1 MFQDDSQLL
10 QQPSI
15 ASGDESKSKRARKT
29 KSKAT
34 KPVVYTEEELAQ
46 MRKREAQRH
55 HAQQLNILTSD
66 NCPKKHPFDFRY
78 GELNEIKRLF
88 PEHKQKAKI
97 KKPGQEVK
105 IVGLDI

>member
-1 MFQDDSQLL
+1 
-10 QQPSI
+10 
-15 ASGDESKSKRARKT
+15 
-29 KSKAT
+29 
-34 KPVVYTEEELAQ
+34 VYTEEELQQ
-46 MRKREAQRH
+46 MRKREAQKH

-105 IVGLDI
+105 IVGLDIKLLQARFIKLMNLNPEFNQADK

>member
-1 MFQDDSQLL
+1 
-10 QQPSI
+10 
-15 ASGDESKSKRARKT
+15 
-29 KSKAT
+29 
-34 KPVVYTEEELAQ
+34 
-46 MRKREAQRH
+46 MRKREAQKH

-105 IVGLDI
+105 IVGLDIKLLQARFIKLMNLNPEFNQADK

>member
-1 MFQDDSQLL
+1 M
-10 QQPSI
+10 
-15 ASGDESKSKRARKT
+15 
-29 KSKAT
+29 
-34 KPVVYTEEELAQ
+34 YTEEELQQ
-46 MRKREAQRH
+46 MRKREAQKH

-105 IVGLDI
+105 IVGLDIKLLQARFIKLMNLNPEFNQADK

>member
-1 MFQDDSQLL
+1 M
-10 QQPSI
+10 
-15 ASGDESKSKRARKT
+15 
-29 KSKAT
+29 
-34 KPVVYTEEELAQ
+34 YTEEELQQ
-46 MRKREAQRH
+46 MRKREAQKH

-105 IVGLDI
+105 IVGLDIKILQARFIKLMNLNPEFNQADK